1 MAFIPYV
8 WDTLVVDFPHSIKLT
23 RLFDR
28 MDSIVLGA
36 GGRIYPAKDTHMSAA
51 FFKQSYPNW
60 ERLEAARDE
69 KLNSMF
75 WQRVTQ

>member
-1 MAFIPYV
+1 M
-8 WDTLVVDFPHSIKLT
+8 
-23 RLFDR
+23 
-28 MDSIVLGA
+28 LGA